1 MGLHCDQP
9 VKCPGVRNEFNSH
22 KAIWEPFSARLLAY
36 LSTQAPTLC
45 WFLWGSEAASSKPYF
60 KAERLFECRH
70 PMMCP
75 EKYPDDFFNCSC
87 FLETMDE
94 INWMG

>member
-22 KAIWEPFSARLLAY
+22 KAISEPFSACLLAY
-36 LSTQAPTLC
+36 LSTQAPVLC

-70 PMMCP
+70 SMMCP